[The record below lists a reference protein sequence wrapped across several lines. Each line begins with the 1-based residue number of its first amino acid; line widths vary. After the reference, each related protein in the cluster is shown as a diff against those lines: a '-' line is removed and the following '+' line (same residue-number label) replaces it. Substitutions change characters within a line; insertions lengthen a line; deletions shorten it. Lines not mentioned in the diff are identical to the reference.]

1 MADMITSMITSFGG
15 PVLEDLGKR
24 VGLPPDIVKKVAP
37 LGIAAVLSG
46 VKRIAAQ
53 PGGAD
58 ALSSLFKS
66 ATDTVGTDLD
76 AYAKGFDPAKS
87 ASMLNTLAG
96 SNSVENVTA
105 NLARVAGISPDSMG
119 KMMGFLGP
127 AAVSGLGAMAKENG
141 LDAKGVVDLLD
152 QNSDAFKALGDL
164 DYLLDDV
171 PGIGDDISR
180 GLKKLFGG

>member
-1 MADMITSMITSFGG
+1 
-15 PVLEDLGKR
+15 
-24 VGLPPDIVKKVAP
+24 
-37 LGIAAVLSG
+37 
-46 VKRIAAQ
+46 
-53 PGGAD
+53 
-58 ALSSLFKS
+58 
-66 ATDTVGTDLD
+66 
-76 AYAKGFDPAKS
+76 
-87 ASMLNTLAG
+87 MLNTLAG
-96 SNSVENVTA
+96 CNSVENVTA

-127 AAVSGLGAMAKENG
+127 GAVSGLGAMAKENG